1 MGWLSRVLVLTCFLT
16 VVDFCSFFKPQT
28 TMCWLRVSANQ
39 IVSFGKNGKDG
50 TDGRNGERGKD
61 SEALTIF
68 ADNSP
73 LNLNLSGQDG
83 LTGEN
88 GGAGENA
95 VCDNQPVNV
104 NYNLVGADGGNGGN
118 GGNGGDGG
126 NAGSLTIYTTDK
138 SYLRRISVQA
148 RGGKGGEA
156 GVGGSGGRG
165 CQCPQPYWTVEFC
178 TGKPGSPD
186 YSCGTREFRCL
197 NGENGKNGRSGR
209 PGRDGKLGRLT
220 LINSDKP
227 LAPDRISASVKM
239 DELKSR
245 GFSLSKNVWQVKN
258 GAKALFAN
266 NSVIE
271 DQYLELVERIENS
284 VVLIW
289 NAPQSFEPFK
299 DRTVTLELKDDR
311 TVDIKVPSD
320 IWLQTNTIPKQNVTE
335 LFVFNAIKASEAT
348 QLKSGEIRGN
358 GLKLQWILVDGGK
371 HSDLINTT
379 FYLKYSVSTSGEAII
394 RPVNDYIPRFQGEIP
409 PQMVRYSDN
418 RFILDIGQLPIDPRY
433 LEPER
438 AIQLDL
444 TIKRTFGN
452 NSATQ
457 TITEKT
463 ILRGFKSN

>member
-1 MGWLSRVLVLTCFLT
+1 MGWLSRVFVLTFFLSAI
-16 VVDFCSFFKPQT
+16 DFFSLVKPQA
-28 TMCWLRVSANQ
+28 TMCWLKASANQ
-39 IVSFGKNGKDG
+39 IVDFGKNGRDG
-50 TDGRNGERGKD
+50 MEGKNGDKGKD

-68 ADNSP
+68 ADGSP

-88 GGAGENA
+88 GGGGENA
-95 VCDNQPVNV
+95 ICDNQPVNV
-104 NYNLVGADGGNGGN
+104 NYNLVGADGGNGGT

-126 NAGSLTIYTTDK
+126 NAGSLTIYATDK
-138 SYLRRISVQA
+138 NYLKQIYVQA
-148 RGGKGGEA
+148 GGGKGGEA
-156 GVGGSGGRG
+156 GIGGNGGQG

-178 TGKPGSPD
+178 TGSPGSPD

-209 PGRDGKLGRLT
+209 PGRDGKLGTLT

-227 LAPDRISASVKM
+227 LPPDRISASVKM

-245 GFSLSKNVWQVKN
+245 GFSLSKNVWEVKN
-258 GAKALFAN
+258 GATALFAP
-266 NSVIE
+266 NSVID

-289 NAPQSFEPFK
+289 NAPQAFEPFR
-299 DRTVTLELKDDR
+299 DRTLTLELKDDR

-320 IWLQTNTIPKQNVTE
+320 IWLQTNSIPKRNVTE

-348 QLKSGEIRGN
+348 QLKSEEIKGN
-358 GLKLQWILVDGGK
+358 GLGLQWTLVDNAGR
-371 HSDLINTT
+371 SDLINTT
-379 FYLKYSVSTSGEAII
+379 FYLKYSVSTSGEARI
-394 RPVNDYIPRFQGEIP
+394 RPVNDYTLRFEGEVP
-409 PQMVRYSDN
+409 PQMVRYTDN
-418 RFILDIGQLPIDPRY
+418 RFVIDIGQLPIDPRH
-433 LEPER
+433 LEPDR

-444 TIKRTFGN
+444 TITRTFGN

-463 ILRGFKSN
+463 ILRGFR